1 MIDSTT
7 AFQIDWSGWWVTRV
21 AITGTTKTS
30 VLESSYSYNNIRP
43 SVCVYVQ
50 CQSFL
55 CLIVFL
61 CLVMNAVPDVEYK
74 RKLFFMLPWIPCCKF
89 PTFHLLLVTLNY
101 SNMQQKGSDT
111 VTSLNVFEDRYSSL
125 QTKPDAVLL
134 KQQQEDL
141 FQNERSFHAVKLWT
155 ERNLKKKFHGLLQ

>member
-30 VLESSYSYNNIRP
+30 VLESYSYNNIRP
-43 SVCVYVQ
+43 SVCVQ

-74 RKLFFMLPWIPCCKF
+74 RKLFLMLPWIPCCKF
-89 PTFHLLLVTLNY
+89 PIFHLLLVTLNY

-155 ERNLKKKFHGLLQ
+155 ERNSKKKFHDLLQ

>member
-1 MIDSTT
+1 M
-7 AFQIDWSGWWVTRV
+7 
-21 AITGTTKTS
+21 
-30 VLESSYSYNNIRP
+30 SYS
-43 SVCVYVQ
+43 
-50 CQSFL
+50 
-55 CLIVFL
+55 
-61 CLVMNAVPDVEYK
+61 VPLSCNE
-74 RKLFFMLPWIPCCKF
+74 CCPRCGIQKKIIFHASLDTLLQLF

-141 FQNERSFHAVKLWT
+141 FQNECSKTLNRT
-155 ERNLKKKFHGLLQ
+155 

>member
-1 MIDSTT
+1 MNWSHAKTRGC
-7 AFQIDWSGWWVTRV
+7 ALVKSNDWFNHSLSNRLKWLVGYYWV

-43 SVCVYVQ
+43 SVCVCVQ

-61 CLVMNAVPDVEYK
+61 CLVMNAVPDVEFK
-74 RKLFFMLPWIPCCKF
+74 RKLFLMLPWIPCCKF

-134 KQQQEDL
+134 
-141 FQNERSFHAVKLWT
+141 NC
-155 ERNLKKKFHGLLQ
+155 LLYTSPSPRDA

>member
-43 SVCVYVQ
+43 SVCVQ
-50 CQSFL
+50 RQSFL
-55 CLIVFL
+55 CLIVFF

-74 RKLFFMLPWIPCCKF
+74 RKYYYFSCFPGYPAANSPLFTCYGSHWIKAICSKRVQTLLRVWMFLRMVAHKLSRTQCCW
-89 PTFHLLLVTLNY
+89 N
-101 SNMQQKGSDT
+101 SNKRI
-111 VTSLNVFEDRYSSL
+111 NFIPEW
-125 QTKPDAVLL
+125 P
-134 KQQQEDL
+134 
-141 FQNERSFHAVKLWT
+141 
-155 ERNLKKKFHGLLQ
+155 